1 MSVKI
6 ISNNK
11 KRVTLEV
18 SIDLDSENFLE
29 TEELIMKKVN
39 EMGQKITEEALK
51 NLEIKETVIA
61 VNEQK
66 LYAKEVKKISNTLR
80 RNRSKKKSI
89 CSIRRRKTGLSH

>member
-6 ISNNK
+6 ISKNK

-29 TEELIMKKVN
+29 TEERIMDKVN
-39 EMGQKITEEALK
+39 ELGQKITEEALK

-61 VNEQK
+61 VKEQR
-66 LYAKEVKKISNTLR
+66 LYAKKVKKNIKPLME
-80 RNRSKKKSI
+80 K
-89 CSIRRRKTGLSH
+89 

>member
-18 SIDLDSENFLE
+18 TIDLDSENFLQ
-29 TEELIMKKVN
+29 TEELIMDKVN
-39 EMGQKITEEALK
+39 ELGQKITEQALK

-61 VNEQK
+61 VKEQK
-66 LYAKEVKKISNTLR
+66 LYAKEVKKISNTIW
-80 RNRSKKKSI
+80 RNRAKKKSI
-89 CSIRRRKTGLSH
+89 CSTRSGKTSMSN